1 VSDWV
6 LVFLGVMAAASLAQT
21 AFLIVLTLES
31 RRMAA
36 RVQGLSDRIE
46 KDLRPSLDNLSR
58 ITRNLAE
65 LSDIGVVQARRVDDA
80 LADTLDKV
88 KGTTE
93 SFRKFL
99 VRPLAPLGDILAF
112 LRGVRRGIEVYN
124 QLRGYDGGRRGQTRS
139 YSEDEHLF
147 I

>member
-1 VSDWV
+1 MSDWA
-6 LVFLGVMAAASLAQT
+6 LVFLGVIAVASLAQT
-21 AFLIVLTLES
+21 TFLIVLTLES
-31 RRMAA
+31 RRLAA

-65 LSDIGVVQARRVDDA
+65 LSDLGVVQARRVDDA
-80 LADTLDKV
+80 LADTLEKV
-88 KGTTE
+88 KHTTE

-124 QLRGYDGGRRGQTRS
+124 QLRGFDGGRRGQTRS